1 MSSTAARGAAAVL
14 GAAVL
19 WGTVGPAQVLAASNA
34 GPLALGAARLVV
46 GGVVLLGLVIARG
59 RGDLGRWRA
68 LGHGPTL
75 GWLLLAAAST
85 AAYQAAFLSSVART
99 GAALSTVV
107 ALGVAPPAVGVLA
120 RVAGGE
126 RLTRPWLFG
135 TVAAVAGTALL
146 LLPGATVHI
155 DATGVLLGIAG
166 GICYGIYTVAAKRL
180 MDSAAPILVAV
191 SATLISGGAMI
202 LPFTGDLSRLTEPNT
217 LALIGWLAVPATAFG
232 YLLFVSGLRH
242 VTAATAGTL
251 SLAEPLVAAVLGLAF
266 LGEHLPWPA
275 GAGAGLLLAGLA
287 VATVPAPRRSS
298 TAPSEIAGDTISVS
312 GAGTHR

>member
-1 MSSTAARGAAAVL
+1 M
-14 GAAVL
+14 L

-34 GPLALGAARLVV
+34 GPPALGAARLVV
-46 GGVVLLGLVIARG
+46 GGVVLLGLVVARG
-59 RGDLGRWRA
+59 GLGHWRA

-120 RVAGGE
+120 PLAGGQ

-155 DATGVLLGIAG
+155 DATGVLLGMVG
-166 GICYGIYTVAAKRL
+166 GICYGITVAAKRL
-180 MDSAAPILVAV
+180 LDSAAPTLVAV
-191 SATLISGGAMI
+191 SATLVAGGAMI
-202 LPFTGDLSRLTEPNT
+202 LPFTDDLPRLTEPNT
-217 LALIGWLAVPATAFG
+217 LALIGAR
-232 YLLFVSGLRH
+232 SGPGRSSPRNGSPH
-242 VTAATAGTL
+242 WSRNAGSPTR
-251 SLAEPLVAAVLGLAF
+251 
-266 LGEHLPWPA
+266 
-275 GAGAGLLLAGLA
+275 
-287 VATVPAPRRSS
+287 APRTRS
-298 TAPSEIAGDTISVS
+298 
-312 GAGTHR
+312 

>member
-1 MSSTAARGAAAVL
+1 MIVRMSSTAARGGTAVL

-34 GPLALGAARLVV
+34 DPLALGAARLVV
-46 GGVVLLGLVIARG
+46 GGVVLLGLVAG
-59 RGDLGRWRA
+59 RGGLGRWRT

-99 GAALSTVV
+99 GAAVSTVV

-120 RVAGGE
+120 PLAGGQ

-155 DATGVLLGIAG
+155 DATGVLL
-166 GICYGIYTVAAKRL
+166 
-180 MDSAAPILVAV
+180 
-191 SATLISGGAMI
+191 
-202 LPFTGDLSRLTEPNT
+202 
-217 LALIGWLAVPATAFG
+217 
-232 YLLFVSGLRH
+232 
-242 VTAATAGTL
+242 
-251 SLAEPLVAAVLGLAF
+251 
-266 LGEHLPWPA
+266 
-275 GAGAGLLLAGLA
+275 
-287 VATVPAPRRSS
+287 
-298 TAPSEIAGDTISVS
+298 
-312 GAGTHR
+312 